1 MALTGLHIYKLLPKT
16 NCKECGFP
24 TCLAFAMQLANKQV
38 ALDKCPY
45 VTAESKAAL
54 DSASEPPIKL
64 VTIGVGDAQKKIG
77 QETVL
82 FRHEEKF
89 HNPCGIAIKVKDTLS
104 QDDIKKKVAIIN
116 GFKFERVGQ
125 QIAVDMIA
133 VENSSGDAGKF
144 ASAVETVDMNSAL
157 PLILISNNTGALK
170 SALDKCA
177 DKKPLVY
184 CATADNYQEL
194 VSVVKEK
201 ACPLAVCAA
210 DLESLADLTAKIK
223 ALGHNELVI
232 DPGSRQM
239 AETLRNLTKIRRY
252 SLKKGERKLGYP
264 VIAFTTD
271 SDPEQ
276 EVAEASIYIAKY
288 AGIVVIEACEPWQ
301 ILPLL
306 TVRQNIYTD
315 PQKPIQ
321 VESKVYT
328 VGEVNDKSPV
338 LVTTNFSITY
348 FTVEGDVESAKVPA
362 YIVAVDTE
370 GTSVMTAWAAEK
382 FNAEII
388 AKTIKD
394 LNVENL
400 VSHRK
405 IVVPGGVAVLSG
417 KLEEE
422 LAGWKVMVGPRESAG
437 ISSWFKTFWTAA

>member
-1 MALTGLHIYKLLPKT
+1 MALTGLQIYKLLPKT

-38 ALDKCPY
+38 TLDKCLY
-45 VTAESKAAL
+45 ITDESKAAL

-64 VTIGVGDAQKKIG
+64 VTIGVGDTAKKIG

-89 HNPCGIAIKVKDTLS
+89 HNPCGIAVKVKDALS
-104 QDDIKKKVAIIN
+104 PDEVRKKVGTIN
-116 GFKFERVGQ
+116 SFKFERVGQ

-133 VENSSGDAGKF
+133 VENSTGDPGKF
-144 ASAVETVDMNSAL
+144 AAAVETVNANTDLPLVLISKNTSAL
-157 PLILISNNTGALK
+157 RA
-170 SALDKCA
+170 ALDKCG

-184 CATADNYQEL
+184 CATVDNYEEL
-194 VSVVKEK
+194 VPMVKEK
-201 ACPLAVCAA
+201 ACPLGVYAP
-210 DLESLADLTAKIK
+210 DLEGLADLTAKIK
-223 ALGHNELVI
+223 ALGHNELLI
-232 DPGSRQM
+232 DPGTRDL
-239 AETLRNLTKIRRY
+239 AATVNNLTKIRRY
-252 SLKKGERKLGYP
+252 ALKKGERKLGYP
-264 VIAFTTD
+264 TIAFATD
-271 SDPEQ
+271 PDPMQ
-276 EVAEASIYIAKY
+276 EIAEASSYVAKY
-288 AGIVVIEACEPWQ
+288 AGIVVIEGCEPWQ

-321 VESKVYT
+321 VEAKVYT
-328 VGEVNDKSPV
+328 VGEVTDKSPV

-348 FTVEGDVESAKVPA
+348 FTVEGDVEAAKVPS

-388 AKTIKD
+388 AKTIRDMK
-394 LNVENL
+394 VEDL
-400 VSHRK
+400 VSHK
-405 IVVPGGVAVLSG
+405 KLVLPGGVAVLSG

-422 LAGWKVMVGPRESAG
+422 LGWKIMVGPRESAG